1 MLRTLLSRIR
11 AHFAAPQH
19 DARLAEEVAA
29 HIDALAADYE
39 RRGLT
44 RQAALQAARREFGNV
59 THMQETHRAQR
70 RVSFFDTFAQ
80 DLRYALRQMRA
91 NPGFAA
97 AAVLTLALGIG
108 ANTAIFQLLDSVIY
122 RPLPVPEPE
131 RLVLLKVRAN
141 GQLGDFSYP
150 VYREMAARQNVAE
163 GIYAGTYAPVI
174 QSTMRVG
181 TEIKKVSATL
191 VSGNFFQV

>member
-1 MLRTLLSRIR
+1 MKGASMFRTLLSRIR
-11 AHFAAPQH
+11 AHFTAPQH
-19 DARLAEEVAA
+19 DARLAEEINA
-29 HIDALAADYE
+29 HIDALAAEYE
-39 RRGLT
+39 RQGLT
-44 RQAALQAARREFGNV
+44 QEAALQAARREFGNV
-59 THMQETHRAQR
+59 TLMRETHRAQR
-70 RVSFFDTFAQ
+70 TLPFLDTLMQ

-108 ANTAIFQLLDSVIY
+108 ANTTIFQLLDSVIY

-131 RLVLLKVRAN
+131 RLVLLKVHAN

-163 GIYAGTYAPVI
+163 GIYAGTYAPAI

-181 TEIKKVSATL
+181 TEIKKV
-191 VSGNFFQV
+191 